1 MEKRR
6 YEKVCG
12 IYKITNLING
22 KCYIGQS
29 VDIYERWHQH
39 KYADYKESVIHTAIK
54 KYGIEN
60 FSFEIIEKIHQAE
73 LNEREIYWINYYD
86 SYNNGYNC
94 TTGGDTGIKYDYAY
108 IYELWNNGLNNKEIC
123 EQLKCNDK
131 VVTRALRSYDIS
143 EEEVRSRSNFFQK
156 RPIVAIDI
164 VSKKPLKIFN
174 SIREAA
180 MYFDKNLLDV
190 GSILECLKNRR
201 NRSHGYCWE
210 YLTDDNQPSE
220 KLSDEIFLSYRQNK
234 LFILSEEQKN
244 YLSKINRK
252 VERCNRETLKSL
264 IRSTPF
270 TRIAEQFG
278 VSDNAIRKWCDYY
291 NLPRRVKDIKLY
303 SDEEWANI

>member
-39 KYADYKESVIHTAIK
+39 KYADCKESVIHTAIK

-60 FSFEIIEKIHQAE
+60 FSFEIIEKLHQEE

-86 SYNNGYNC
+86 SYNKGYNC
-94 TTGGDTGIKYDYAY
+94 TLGGDTGIKYEYSK
-108 IYELWNNGLNNKEIC
+108 IYELWNSGLSNKEIC
-123 EQLKCNDK
+123 EQLKCEDR
-131 VVTRALRSYDIS
+131 VVTKALRSYDIS
-143 EEEVRSRSNFFQK
+143 EEEVRGRSNFFQK
-156 RPIVAIDI
+156 KPIVAIDI

-180 MYFDKNLLDV
+180 LYFDKNLLQS
-190 GSILECLKNRR
+190 GSISTALKAKY
-201 NRSHGYCWE
+201 RSHGYYWE
-210 YLTDDNQPSE
+210 YLTDNNMPIK
-220 KLSDEIFLSYRQNK
+220 KLSDFEFLSYRQEK
-234 LFILSEEQKN
+234 LFTLSEEQKN
-244 YLSKINRK
+244 YLSEINRK
-252 VERCNRETLKSL
+252 VERCDRETLKSL

-291 NLPRRVKDIKLY
+291 NLPRRVKDIKSY
-303 SDEEWANI
+303 SDEEWENI